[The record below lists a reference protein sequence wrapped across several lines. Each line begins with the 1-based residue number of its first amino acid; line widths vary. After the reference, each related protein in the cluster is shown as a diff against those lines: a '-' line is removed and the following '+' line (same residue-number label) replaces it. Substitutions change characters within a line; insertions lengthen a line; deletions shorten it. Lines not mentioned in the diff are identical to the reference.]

1 MEIKGRNL
9 IEGVPK
15 TIAIDDSEIREAL
28 GECIAVIMNGFAWH

>member
-15 TIAIDDSEIREAL
+15 TITIEGQRNSRVAE
-28 GECIAVIMNGFAWH
+28 

>member
-15 TIAIDDSEIREAL
+15 SITIDDSEIREAL
-28 GECIAVIMNGFAWH
+28 GECMRSS